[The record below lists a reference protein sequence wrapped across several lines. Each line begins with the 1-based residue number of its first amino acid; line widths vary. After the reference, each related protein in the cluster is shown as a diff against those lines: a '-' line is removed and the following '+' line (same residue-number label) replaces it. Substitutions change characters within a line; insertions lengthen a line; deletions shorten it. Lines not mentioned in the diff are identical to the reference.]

1 MSSTVP
7 QSDFATVDGVW
18 NRGKRRPKTASQ
30 CSTTMITYIY
40 VIVVEDRGALDQVE
54 D

>member
-1 MSSTVP
+1 MPSTVP
-7 QSDFATVDGVW
+7 QSDSATVDRVW

-30 CSTTMITYIY
+30 CSTTMITYIC